1 MRCCLR
7 TWFCKIKQKE
17 FTKLG
22 KLFSTYGWARWIRTI
37 GMTESKSA
45 ALPLG
50 YTPIQNYIIEGPDR
64 SPTKWIRFGKEE
76 GVSVVQFSPRGGN
89 GTVLTSSDVVVMPAG
104 LEPGITSLRG
114 LRPVRLDEGT
124 IYGDPRRI

>member
-1 MRCCLR
+1 MDFPAIDPVK
-7 TWFCKIKQKE
+7 TGDNI
-17 FTKLG
+17 TKLR
-22 KLFSTYGWARWIRTI
+22 K
-37 GMTESKSA
+37 A
-45 ALPLG
+45 AGLSVHDV
-50 YTPIQNYIIEGPDR
+50 QAA
-64 SPTKWIRFGKEE
+64 FG
-76 GVSVVQFSPRGGN
+76 FNSPRGGN

>member
-1 MRCCLR
+1 M
-7 TWFCKIKQKE
+7 Q
-17 FTKLG
+17 
-22 KLFSTYGWARWIRTI
+22 FSPRGGNGTVF
-37 GMTESKSA
+37 
-45 ALPLG
+45 ALKG
-50 YTPIQNYIIEGPDR
+50 NQIEAQR
-64 SPTKWIRFGKEE
+64 SGFDLERKKEE
-76 GVSVVQFSPRGGN
+76 GVSVVQFSPQGGN

>member
-1 MRCCLR
+1 MQFSPQGGNGTVFALR
-7 TWFCKIKQKE
+7 GE
-17 FTKLG
+17 
-22 KLFSTYGWARWIRTI
+22 
-37 GMTESKSA
+37 
-45 ALPLG
+45 P
-50 YTPIQNYIIEGPDR
+50 NR
-64 SPTKWIRFGKEE
+64 SPAERVRFGKEE
-76 GVSVVQFSPRGGN
+76 GASVVQFSPRGGN